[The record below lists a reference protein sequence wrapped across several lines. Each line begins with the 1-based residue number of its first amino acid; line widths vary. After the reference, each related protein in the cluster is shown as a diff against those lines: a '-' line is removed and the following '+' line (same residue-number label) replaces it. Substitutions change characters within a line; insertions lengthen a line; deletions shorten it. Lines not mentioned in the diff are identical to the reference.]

1 MRVDRWSLLRLRC
14 AIAERQRERNHSM
27 RRKALGLLG
36 LLVLNVVLGGCAKCG
51 GFDKFNLPWSASV
64 CDEDPKPK

>member
-1 MRVDRWSLLRLRC
+1 
-14 AIAERQRERNHSM
+14 M

-36 LLVLNVVLGGCAKCG
+36 LLVLNIVLGGCAKCG

-64 CDEDPKPK
+64 CDESPKEK